1 MKKCSSCGHGNID
14 ETAFCGNC
22 GAKLVS
28 ISDVSK
34 NNSNISNIFNSSS
47 SSSSSNSSGASSSSN
62 SNSNANTVHD
72 NSSSK
77 YANTQIN
84 DQKTKKRPSGLR
96 LWCCYVPIVLF
107 VLFMVTA
114 LIYYGA
120 AESFPIVYGYDYDFL
135 DLDGDGRLSFDEAS
149 QLDFRVPN
157 EEVIRCFNDADTN
170 HNGYLKG
177 HEFELF
183 SDNMEHYDHSSSYDS
198 SDSDKYKYSSS
209 SSN

>member
-1 MKKCSSCGHGNID
+1 MKKCSSCGHKNID
-14 ETAFCGNC
+14 EAVFCGNC

-28 ISDVSK
+28 ISDASK
-34 NNSNISNIFNSSS
+34 NNSNIPNISN

-77 YANTQIN
+77 YSNTQIN
-84 DQKTKKRPSGLR
+84 GQKTKKRPSGLR

-149 QLDFRVPN
+149 QLDLRVPK

-183 SDNMEHYDHSSSYDS
+183 SDNMESYINIHSSSYDS
-198 SDSDKYKYSSS
+198 SDSDKFKYSSS
-209 SSN
+209 YSD